1 MPNYGVKHLNC
12 VGGSCDKKW
21 DGSGKNDE
29 KVENVKK
36 SIGTIASTAPW
47 RSAVPE
53 HLIDFIHRK
62 RKRLLTDLTDFITS
76 WTELRGY
83 LPPRW
88 RLYRSIC
95 VFLRIMGWDHF
106 KVGFFFF
113 MSFSEMDRG
122 SAECQAV
129 KLHCT
134 ELEFSSLQGNYSVN
148 AQTNHRFQLS
158 KATFT

>member
-106 KVGFFFF
+106 KVGFFFYEF
-113 MSFSEMDRG
+113 FRNGQRLSRVPGGETSLYWVGVFFFAGELQCERSNKPPVP
-122 SAECQAV
+122 AE
-129 KLHCT
+129 
-134 ELEFSSLQGNYSVN
+134 
-148 AQTNHRFQLS
+148 
-158 KATFT
+158 